1 MILFSRRAR
10 IYFKHTTLG
19 LLWLN
24 QRVKSFFDARAL
36 HATFRWS
43 DFIFVDSEPFQLFFS
58 LFLINSGLEMFQK
71 TWHEKGREK
80 IEGVVSLKET
90 MTRFIK

>member
-1 MILFSRRAR
+1 MILFSGRAR
-10 IYFKHTTLG
+10 IYFKHHV
-19 LLWLN
+19 
-24 QRVKSFFDARAL
+24 RPFMIKSTRETFFDARAL

-43 DFIFVDSEPFQLFFS
+43 DFIFIDSEPFQLFFS

-80 IEGVVSLKET
+80 IEGVVSFKET
-90 MTRFIK
+90 MTRFRK